1 MGWEER
7 VRIGEKKDENGK
19 GERFRLRAH
28 KQRSCISGIVLE
40 MYVRCRIEE
49 CVGIGAGVKW
59 PEKEERTCPPHG
71 VLLKRKGGIN
81 KHSRRPRH

>member
-1 MGWEER
+1 
-7 VRIGEKKDENGK
+7 
-19 GERFRLRAH
+19 
-28 KQRSCISGIVLE
+28 